1 MKGTMK
7 AGRFHGSGQPIRI
20 EEVPI
25 PDIQRNEVLLRV
37 RRAGTNGGD
46 VHLRRGLYDQYIPIV
61 PLTIGHEGL
70 GEVVEMGP
78 EADGVKV
85 GDRVI
90 VRPNLTCGF
99 CKFCRSQREHRCIRR
114 QVIGWLSRPEPLN
127 RRCIDGM
134 WAEYCRIPDTNVH
147 RLEPEDDMDRYS
159 LVSVIAVGYRALK
172 RAEMSPGDTVVINGA
187 TGVTGVPTVL
197 AAMALGAAH
206 IIAVARNESR
216 LQKLKDLDPGRISM
230 VATGN
235 GSVAEGILALT
246 NNQGASVVV
255 DLVPDTNESLM
266 ECIRAL
272 EPCGRVALLAAKNE
286 PVQLTYH
293 DFLLRSVEITSSNG
307 RNYQDIAEL
316 VELTR
321 HGVVDPTVITPLFFS
336 LEQVNEAIDAVDR
349 RITPE
354 PCWPMLKID

>member
-1 MKGTMK
+1 MK
-7 AGRFHGSGQPIRI
+7 AGRFYASAEPIRV
-20 EEVPI
+20 EEIPI
-25 PDIQRNEVLLRV
+25 PDIRRNEVLVRV
-37 RRAGTNGGD
+37 LRAGTNGGD
-46 VHLRRGLYDQYIPIV
+46 VHLRKGLYDRYVPV
-61 PLTIGHEGL
+61 RPLTIGHEGL

-78 EADGVKV
+78 EAKGVKV

-90 VRPNLTCGF
+90 VRPSLTCGF
-99 CKFCRSQREHRCIRR
+99 CKFCRSEREHRCIRR
-114 QVIGWLSRPEPLN
+114 QVIGWLSNPEALN
-127 RRCIDGM
+127 PRCIDGM

-147 RLEPEDDMDRYS
+147 RLEPEDDIDTYS

-172 RAEMSPGDTVVINGA
+172 RAEMSPGDAVIINGA
-187 TGVTGVPTVL
+187 TGVTGVPAVL

-216 LQKLKDLDPGRISM
+216 LKKLKELDPGRISI
-230 VATGN
+230 VSTKS
-235 GSVAEGILALT
+235 GSVAERILDLT
-246 NNQGASVVV
+246 KGQGASVVV

-293 DFLLRSVEITSSNG
+293 DYLLRAVVITSSNG

-321 HGVVDPTVITPLFFS
+321 HGVIDPTVITPKFFA

-354 PCWPMLKID
+354 PCWPMMRID

>member
-1 MKGTMK
+1 MAGTMK
-7 AGRFHGSGQPIRI
+7 AGRFHGSGQPIHI
-20 EEVPI
+20 DEIPV
-25 PDIQRNEVLLRV
+25 PDIRRNEVLVRV

-46 VHLRRGLYDQYIPIV
+46 VHLRRGLYDKYV
-61 PLTIGHEGL
+61 PRPPFTMGHEGL
-70 GEVVEMGP
+70 GEVVEVGP
-78 EADGVKV
+78 EAKGVRV

-90 VRPNLTCGF
+90 VRPNLTCGT
-99 CKFCRSQREHRCIRR
+99 CKFCRSEREHRCIRR
-114 QVIGWLSRPEPLN
+114 QVIGWLCRPELLN
-127 RRCIDGM
+127 PRCVDGM

-147 RLEPEDDMDRYS
+147 RLEPGDDIDRYS

-172 RAEMSPGDTVVINGA
+172 RARMSPGDAVIINGA

-206 IIAVARNESR
+206 VIAVARNESR
-216 LQKLKDLDPGRISM
+216 LSKLKELDPGRIST
-230 VATGN
+230 VSTKN
-235 GSVAEGILALT
+235 GPVTESIMELT
-246 NNQGASVVV
+246 RGQGASVVV
-255 DLVPDTNESLM
+255 DLVPDTNASLM

-293 DFLLRSVEITSSNG
+293 DFLMNSVEITSSNG

-321 HGVVDPTVITPLFFS
+321 HGAIDPTVITARFFA
-336 LEQVNEAIDAVDR
+336 LEQADEAIDAVDR

-354 PCWPMLKID
+354 PCWPMMRID

>member
-7 AGRFHGSGQPIRI
+7 AGRFHGSEQPIRVDEI
-20 EEVPI
+20 PI

-46 VHLRRGLYDQYIPIV
+46 VHLRRGLYDRYVPIV

-70 GEVVEMGP
+70 GEIVEVGP
-78 EADGVKV
+78 EANGVKV

-90 VRPNLTCGF
+90 VRPNLTCGY

-114 QVIGWLSRPEPLN
+114 QVIGWLSRPELLN
-127 RRCIDGM
+127 PRCVDGM

-147 RLEPEDDMDRYS
+147 RLEPDDDIDTYS

-172 RAEMSPGDTVVINGA
+172 RARMDPGDAVVINGA

-216 LQKLKDLDPGRISM
+216 LRKLQELDPGRISIIS
-230 VATGN
+230 TRN
-235 GSVAEGILALT
+235 GSVAESIRELT
-246 NNQGASVVV
+246 KGQGASVVV
-255 DLVPDTNESLM
+255 DLVPDSNESLM
-266 ECIRAL
+266 ECIQAL

-293 DFLLRSVEITSSNG
+293 DFLIRSVEITSSNG

-321 HGVVDPTVITPLFFS
+321 HGVIDPTVITPRFFA

-354 PCWPMLKID
+354 PCWPMMRID

>member
-1 MKGTMK
+1 MK
-7 AGRFHGSGQPIRI
+7 AGRFYGSDKPIRV
-20 EEVPI
+20 EEIPI
-25 PDIQRNEVLLRV
+25 PDIRRNEVLMRV
-37 RRAGTNGGD
+37 LRAGTNGGD
-46 VHLRRGLYDQYIPIV
+46 VHLRRGLYDRYIPVV

-70 GEVVEMGP
+70 GEIVEAGP
-78 EADGVKV
+78 EAAGVKV
-85 GDRVI
+85 GDLVI
-90 VRPNLTCGF
+90 VRPNLTCGY
-99 CKFCRSQREHRCIRR
+99 CKFCRSEREHRCIRR
-114 QVIGWLSRPEPLN
+114 QVIGWLSHPQILN
-127 RRCIDGM
+127 PRCVDGM
-134 WAEYCRIPDTNVH
+134 WAEYCRVPDTNVH
-147 RLEPEDDMDRYS
+147 RLEPGDDIDTYA

-172 RAEMSPGDTVVINGA
+172 RAKMGPGDTVIVNGA
-187 TGVTGVPTVL
+187 TGVTGVPAVL

-206 IIAVARNESR
+206 IIGVARNESR
-216 LQKLKDLDPGRISM
+216 LLKLKELDPARISIVSTKSGA
-230 VATGN
+230 VA
-235 GSVAEGILALT
+235 AKIMELT
-246 NNQGASVVV
+246 KGQGASVVV

-293 DFLLRSVEITSSNG
+293 DYLLKAVEITSSNG

-321 HGVVDPTVITPLFFS
+321 HGVIDPTVITPQFFT

-354 PCWPMLKID
+354 PCWPMMRND

>member
-7 AGRFHGSGQPIRI
+7 AGRFYASAEPIRV
-20 EEVPI
+20 EEIPI
-25 PDIQRNEVLLRV
+25 PDIQRNEVLVRVLRS
-37 RRAGTNGGD
+37 GTNGGD
-46 VHLRRGLYDQYIPIV
+46 VHLRKGLYDRYVPV
-61 PLTIGHEGL
+61 RPLTIGHEGL
-70 GEVVEMGP
+70 GEVVEVGP
-78 EADGVKV
+78 EASGVKV

-90 VRPNLTCGF
+90 VRPSLTCGF
-99 CKFCRSQREHRCIRR
+99 CKFCRSEREHRCIRR
-114 QVIGWLSRPEPLN
+114 QVIGWLSHPETLN
-127 RRCIDGM
+127 PRCIDGM

-147 RLEPEDDMDRYS
+147 RLEPDDDIDTYS

-172 RAEMSPGDTVVINGA
+172 RAEMSPGDAVIINGA
-187 TGVTGVPTVL
+187 TGVTGVPAVL

-216 LQKLKDLDPGRISM
+216 LKKLKELDPGRIS
-230 VATGN
+230 TISTKS
-235 GSVAEGILALT
+235 GSVAERILELT
-246 NNQGASVVV
+246 KGQGASVVV

-293 DFLLRSVEITSSNG
+293 DYLLRAVEITSSNG

-321 HGVVDPTVITPLFFS
+321 HGVIDPTVITPKFFA

-354 PCWPMLKID
+354 PCWPMMKID

>member
-1 MKGTMK
+1 MKGMMK
-7 AGRFHGSGQPIRI
+7 AGRFYGSGKPIRV

-25 PDIQRNEVLLRV
+25 PNIQRNEVLLRV

-46 VHLRRGLYDQYIPIV
+46 VHLRRGLYDRYIPVV

-70 GEVVEMGP
+70 GEIVEVGP
-78 EADGVKV
+78 EANGVKV

-90 VRPNLTCGF
+90 VRPNLTCGY
-99 CKFCRSQREHRCIRR
+99 CKFCRSEREHRCVRR
-114 QVIGWLSRPEPLN
+114 QVIGWLSRPELLN
-127 RRCIDGM
+127 PRCVDGM

-147 RLEPEDDMDRYS
+147 RLEPDDDIDTYS
-159 LVSVIAVGYRALK
+159 LVSVISVGYRALK
-172 RAEMSPGDTVVINGA
+172 RAGMSPGDAVVINGA

-216 LQKLKDLDPGRISM
+216 LKKLKELDPARISI
-230 VATGN
+230 VSTRS
-235 GSVAEGILALT
+235 GSVAESIRELT
-246 NNQGASVVV
+246 RGEGASVVV
-255 DLVPDTNESLM
+255 DLVPYSNESLM
-266 ECIRAL
+266 ECIQAL

-293 DFLLRSVEITSSNG
+293 DFLIRSVEITSSNG

-321 HGVVDPTVITPLFFS
+321 HGVIDPTVITPQFFA

-354 PCWPMLKID
+354 PCWPMMRID

>member
-1 MKGTMK
+1 MK
-7 AGRFHGSGQPIRI
+7 AGRFHGSGKPILI

-46 VHLRRGLYDQYIPIV
+46 VHLRRGLYDKYVPVV

-70 GEVVEMGP
+70 GEVVEVGP
-78 EADGVKV
+78 EARGITV

-99 CKFCRSQREHRCIRR
+99 CKFCRSEREHRCIRR

-127 RRCIDGM
+127 PRCVDGM

-147 RLEPEDDMDRYS
+147 RLETGDDIDRYS

-172 RAEMSPGDTVVINGA
+172 RAEMSPGDTVIINGA

-197 AAMALGAAH
+197 AARALGAAH

-216 LQKLKDLDPGRISM
+216 LQNLKELDPQRIST
-230 VATGN
+230 VSTGRGN
-235 GSVAEGILALT
+235 VAENILELT
-246 NNQGASVVV
+246 KGQGASVVV

-272 EPCGRVALLAAKNE
+272 EPCGRVALLAAKN
-286 PVQLTYH
+286 
-293 DFLLRSVEITSSNG
+293 
-307 RNYQDIAEL
+307 
-316 VELTR
+316 
-321 HGVVDPTVITPLFFS
+321 
-336 LEQVNEAIDAVDR
+336 
-349 RITPE
+349 
-354 PCWPMLKID
+354 

>member
-1 MKGTMK
+1 MNGTMK
-7 AGRFHGSGQPIRI
+7 TGRFHGSKQPIRV
-20 EEVPI
+20 EEIAI

-46 VHLRRGLYDQYIPIV
+46 VHLRRGLYDRYVPVV

-70 GEVVEMGP
+70 GDIVEVGP
-78 EADGVKV
+78 EATGVKV

-90 VRPNLTCGF
+90 VRPTLTCGY
-99 CKFCRSQREHRCIRR
+99 CKLCRSEREHRCIRR

-127 RRCIDGM
+127 PRCIDGM

-147 RLEPEDDMDRYS
+147 RLEPDDDIDTYS
-159 LVSVIAVGYRALK
+159 LVSVIAVGYRGLK
-172 RAEMSPGDTVVINGA
+172 RAHMSTGDAVIINGA
-187 TGVTGVPTVL
+187 TGVTGVPAVL

-216 LQKLKDLDPGRISM
+216 LTKLKELDPSRIS
-230 VATGN
+230 VVSTKN
-235 GSVAEGILALT
+235 GSVTERILELT
-246 NNQGASVVV
+246 KGEGASVLL
-255 DLVPDTNESLM
+255 DLVPDSNESLM
-266 ECIRAL
+266 ECIHAL

-286 PVQLTYH
+286 PVQLSYH
-293 DFLLRSVEITSSNG
+293 DFLIRSVEITSSNG

-321 HGVVDPTVITPLFFS
+321 HGVIDPTVIKPQFFA

-354 PCWPMLKID
+354 PCWPMMRID

>member
-1 MKGTMK
+1 MEGTMK
-7 AGRFHGSGQPIRI
+7 AGRFYSSAEAIRV
-20 EEVPI
+20 EEIPI

-37 RRAGTNGGD
+37 LRAGTNGGD
-46 VHLRRGLYDQYIPIV
+46 VHLRRGLYDRYVPV
-61 PLTIGHEGL
+61 RPLTIGHEGL
-70 GEVVEMGP
+70 GEVVEAGP
-78 EADGVKV
+78 EASGVKV

-90 VRPNLTCGF
+90 VRPSLTCGF
-99 CKFCRSQREHRCIRR
+99 CKFCRSEREHRCIRR
-114 QVIGWLSRPEPLN
+114 QVIGWLSHPETLN
-127 RRCIDGM
+127 PRCIDGM

-147 RLEPEDDMDRYS
+147 RLEPGDDIDTYA

-172 RAEMSPGDTVVINGA
+172 RAEMSPGDAVIINGA
-187 TGVTGVPTVL
+187 TGVTGVPAVL

-216 LQKLKDLDPGRISM
+216 LQKLKEMDPGRIS
-230 VATGN
+230 TLSTKS
-235 GSVAEGILALT
+235 GSVTERILDLT
-246 NNQGASVVV
+246 KGQGASVVV

-272 EPCGRVALLAAKNE
+272 EPCGRVALLAAKSE

-293 DFLLRSVEITSSNG
+293 DYLLRAVVVTSSNG

-321 HGVVDPTVITPLFFS
+321 HGVIDPTVIKPQFFA

-349 RITPE
+349 RVTPE
-354 PCWPMLKID
+354 PCWPMMRND